1 MIRIVIVDDHSI
13 VRKGLIS
20 MFSDSGDIV
29 CVAETRDGPEAMRAL
44 RQVECDAVVL
54 DVSLPGKHGIEVLKQ
69 IKKEW
74 PRLPVLMLSSHP
86 EDQYAIRAMRAGAS
100 GYMNKSAAA
109 EDLNG
114 ALRLVAAGR
123 RYITPELAEQL
134 ADRVENPSDA
144 PLHEKLSDR
153 EFQTLRMIG
162 SGLSSTQIAERLF
175 LSVKTVSV
183 YRARLLEKL
192 HLHTNAELTR
202 YAIENDLAEFESRQD
217 SR

>member
-20 MFSDSGDIV
+20 MFADSGDIT

-109 EDLNG
+109 EDLNS

-202 YAIENDLAEFESRQD
+202 YAIENDLAEFESRHD

>member
-20 MFSDSGDIV
+20 MFSDSGDIT

-100 GYMNKSAAA
+100 GYMNKAAAA

-192 HLHTNAELTR
+192 NLHTNAELTR
-202 YAIENDLAEFESRQD
+202 YAIENDLAEFESRLD

>member
-20 MFSDSGDIV
+20 MFSDTGDIV

-109 EDLNG
+109 EDLNS